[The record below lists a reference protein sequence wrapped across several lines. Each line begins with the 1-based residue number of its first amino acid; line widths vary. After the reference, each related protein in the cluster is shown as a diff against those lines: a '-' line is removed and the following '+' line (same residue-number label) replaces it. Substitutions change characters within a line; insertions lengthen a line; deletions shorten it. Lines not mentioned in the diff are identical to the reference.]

1 MIDQSRQELEAQVR
15 EFLRKG
21 GQVTVCRAQKE
32 KKSLAFSRYSAS
44 SKFAKA
50 SHVGRK
56 QLTVARQLSLG
67 V

>member
-1 MIDQSRQELEAQVR
+1 MKKQSRQELDAQVR

-32 KKSLAFSRYSAS
+32 NKALAFCRYSAN
-44 SKFAKA
+44 SKFASA